1 MTPAATIFSIAIAMF
16 IWCNVVVYQPVAAIG
31 FALVFGGL
39 FWSFVIRGSQDRL
52 QRAGGK
58 LASTLMADEKVLHW
72 AIEQRIAALFSR
84 RVILAV
90 TNSRIIRVQRP
101 VLGGFNMGDYQWKDL
116 VDATFA
122 ENMIPT
128 LFGSQLGFSF
138 RTGSFSIDGVVSGAA
153 SEVYRYSQRQEQ
165 AWEEKNRLRALE
177 ETRAAAGGVQ
187 VNTAPGGGPA
197 GAGGGSMM
205 AQIAEAKALLTSGA
219 ITDAEF
225 EELKARLLSR

>member
-1 MTPAATIFSIAIAMF
+1 MSPVATIISIAIGMF
-16 IWCNVVVYQPVAAIG
+16 VWCNVLVHEPLITITIG
-31 FALVFGGL
+31 LLFGGL
-39 FWSFVIRGSQDRL
+39 FWAFVIRGSQERL
-52 QRAGGK
+52 QKAGMK
-58 LASTLMADEKVLHW
+58 LGSTLMADEKVLHW

-90 TNSRIIRVQRP
+90 TNSRIVRVQRP

-128 LFGSQLGFSF
+128 LFGSRLGFSF

-153 SEVYRYSQRQEQ
+153 SEVYKYSQRQEQ

-187 VNTAPGGGPA
+187 VNTGQGAAAGSGGA
-197 GAGGGSMM
+197 SMM
-205 AQIAEAKALLTSGA
+205 EQIAEAKALLTSGA